1 MPAIETPK
9 DMKQTITDLEAAILS
24 QIETFYEATGKRIIL
39 INTWVGGDGE
49 QRVQVTREGDL

>member
-9 DMKQTITDLEAAILS
+9 DMRQTITDLEAAILS
-24 QIETFYEATGKRIIL
+24 LCETFYEATGKRIIL
-39 INTWVGGDGE
+39 INTWVGVDGE